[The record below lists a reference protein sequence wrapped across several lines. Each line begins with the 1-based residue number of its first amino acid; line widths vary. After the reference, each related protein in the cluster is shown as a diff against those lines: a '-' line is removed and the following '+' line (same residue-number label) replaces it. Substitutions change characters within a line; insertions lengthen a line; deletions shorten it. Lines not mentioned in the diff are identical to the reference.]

1 MLHETLSIGTLHAYI
16 NVFRTVNTMRASQL
30 FEDFATINFKAAKL
44 VNFAVES
51 TGQVLTPVEC
61 SSPERLTTTR
71 LEQLARQLHDDRIYL
86 ATTPESPFMRLGF
99 HIAATYDSVGETGG
113 WNALSHQSKHAPGG
127 PSGREVQLG
136 VVIAGGL
143 SKFEAVREISR
154 RVSIRGKPP
163 SDP

>member
-1 MLHETLSIGTLHAYI
+1 MLHETLSIGNLHAYI

-51 TGQVLTPVEC
+51 TGQVLAPVEC

-86 ATTPESPFMRLGF
+86 ATTPESSFMWLGF

-113 WNALSHQSKHAPGG
+113 WNALPARASMRQEGLLDRARCCHCRGL
-127 PSGREVQLG
+127 VQ
-136 VVIAGGL
+136 
-143 SKFEAVREISR
+143 
-154 RVSIRGKPP
+154 IRGCQGDLTK
-163 SDP
+163 SEHSRKTTF